1 MDTPALS
8 PSTPVVPVNSP
19 NIIQGASSYNKTCAV
34 AYGAYRLAQVL
45 IIPAKFPGA
54 ERLEHYLRGKL
65 TEAAVESVI
74 GYAFRKISGQSTDD
88 AIGDFV
94 QKVQAGAL
102 NLGEGYL
109 AQAGTAVMA
118 PVLQSII
125 LGGIDQ
131 ASPEA
136 GQEAARRVVNYG
148 KVPLYLFTAYVGAY
162 REQAWAEFDEL
173 MGIDKRLCRY
183 NITSEKFWGGDT
195 MRKGIKFLLRF
206 LVDIFIVEP
215 HKDEAMPYRWAVVIT
230 KEGSTGGVEWGKALG
245 ITSLKG
251 KAAMGAVGLAVN
263 YGLYVANPLLGIP
276 LGLVSYFGGPEAKQV
291 ATGLSAVYWANTL
304 FGAVGLGAAGAT
316 GLAVPMALLYMR
328 QHHPEK
334 WAELCE
340 LMPSFKAAD
349 KALPDDYLESRKI
362 IDMTEYDPLLDISRL
377 YGLEDLA
384 ALEKSAKLLD
394 AQVEHGLIIAGAE
407 ARIGMHYAEM
417 KALKAQAGVSLETF
431 KAINDSIAAEM
442 AVVKEADDAL
452 KACVAE
458 HAALEESSP
467 EVKLSLTRKMMFGK
481 MMELAMA
488 EEKVTAPAMLSG
500 DIAKA
505 VERAEGLREEIKLL
519 RSTFPKLEDKE
530 AALRVQAIEEELS
543 ILSGRVQMMT
553 ESLMKSTY
561 NTEDAD
567 EAELYKALQVEADTL
582 MKAAEKKAN
591 SLKAEDRVRG
601 IVLNPDSVLA
611 RMEAMQSVCS
621 KLVIEKKDVLATR
634 LENAKAASE
643 AATVAFNEAE
653 AVYKTVLKERAEV
666 ALVNLPNVDETT
678 PPLEVVKRLLVVA
691 NIFKDG
697 HAEVANIDAALANL
711 KQSIESLRATH
722 PNLAKQMEDNGLLLQ
737 YRNIFPLDN
746 ARNFT
751 TVVKDE
757 ENVVVHVE
765 AFGMM
770 GAPEEL
776 YRPDAAG
783 SGSVENA
790 RTVVKLSAGKEEV
803 TFSANKVQDIAG
815 EILQGD
821 FYTLPKNPV
830 GRFDRRFIEQM
841 ADLNIYIGGGSEKKT
856 LNERYDEEYGE
867 NGTEIDLMNVM
878 TREDWTLHQLKEST
892 RSLVRGGNVGEVDEV
907 MAGRISQLL
916 NEEVGSKVA
925 SVASN
930 FVSGKGGVFVPYG
943 GNYLHVADAAK
954 PVYEFYISP
963 AAGGVVNVTIQAKWK
978 VDGHASGPDA
988 EVHAL
993 SANKPSTFEA
1003 AFVFQLKP
1011 PAMPKA
1017 PEVQGWAAWAWS
1029 GAKAAVGLGV
1039 EELKA
1044 EDFEIGIAN
1053 VTAALNTHAFIATV
1067 RDTLVADIKVVQ
1079 D

>member
-1 MDTPALS
+1 MDASALS
-8 PSTPVVPVNSP
+8 SSTPIVPVASQNT
-19 NIIQGASSYNKTCAV
+19 IKGASSYNKTCAV

-45 IIPAKFPGA
+45 IIPPKFPGA
-54 ERLEHYLRGKL
+54 ERLERYLRGKL

-74 GYAFRKISGQSTDD
+74 GYAFSKIAGQSTDD

-109 AQAGTAVMA
+109 AQAGTAVVGTA
-118 PVLQSII
+118 LQSVI

-136 GQEAARRVVNYG
+136 GKEAAKRVVEYS
-148 KVPLYLFTAYVGAY
+148 KVPLYLFAAYVGAY
-162 REQAWAEFDEL
+162 KEQAWAEFDEL
-173 MGIDKRLCRY
+173 LGIDKRLCDY

-215 HKDEAMPYRWAVVIT
+215 HKDEAMPYRWAVTIA
-230 KEGSTGGVEWGKALG
+230 KEGSAGGLEWGKALG

-251 KAAMGAVGLAVN
+251 KVAMGAVGLAVN
-263 YGLYVANPLLGIP
+263 YGLYAANPLLGIP
-276 LGLVSYFGGPEAKQV
+276 LGVVSYFGGPKAKQV

-304 FGAVGLGAAGAT
+304 FGVVGLGTAGAT

-349 KALPDDYLESRKI
+349 KALPDDYLESRRI
-362 IDMTEYDPLLDISRL
+362 IDMTKYDPLLDISRL
-377 YGLEDLA
+377 YGLEDFA
-384 ALEKSAKLLD
+384 ALEKSAALLD

-407 ARIGMHYAEM
+407 ARIGMHEAEM
-417 KALKAQAGVSLETF
+417 KALKAQSGVSVETF
-431 KAINDSIAAEM
+431 KAIEESIEAER
-442 AVVKEADDAL
+442 AVVKEANAAL

-458 HAALEESSP
+458 HAALEEGCP

-488 EEKVTAPAMLSG
+488 EEKATAPAMLSG

-505 VERAEGLREEIKLL
+505 VERAAGLREELKLA
-519 RSTFPKLEDKE
+519 REYCPKLDKAE
-530 AALRVQAIEEELS
+530 VVSRVQEIEEELS

-561 NTEDAD
+561 NTEDEG
-567 EAELYKALQVEADTL
+567 EAQLYKALQVEADTL
-582 MKAAEKKAN
+582 MKAAE
-591 SLKAEDRVRG
+591 LKAKSIKVEDRVRG
-601 IVLNPDSVLA
+601 VVLNPDSVLA

-621 KLVIEKKDVLATR
+621 KLVVEQKDVLAIR
-634 LENAKAASE
+634 LEKAKAASE
-643 AATVAFNEAE
+643 AANVVFNEAE
-653 AVYKTVLKERAEV
+653 AVYKTVLKERAEA
-666 ALVNLPNVDETT
+666 ALANLPKVDKNT
-678 PPLEVVKRLLVVA
+678 PPLEVVERLLVVA

-711 KQSIESLRATH
+711 KKSIEGLRETH
-722 PNLAKQMEDNGLLLQ
+722 PNLAQQMEDNGLALQ

-757 ENVVVHVE
+757 DSVVVHVE

-770 GAPEEL
+770 GAPEER
-776 YRPDAAG
+776 YKPDAAG
-783 SGSVENA
+783 SGSVENV
-790 RTVVKLSAGKEEV
+790 RTVVKLSAGEENV
-803 TFSANKVQDIAG
+803 TFSANNVQDIEG
-815 EILQGD
+815 KILEGD

-830 GRFDRRFIEQM
+830 GRFDGRFIEQM
-841 ADLNIYIGGGSEKKT
+841 ADLNIYIGGGLEKQT
-856 LNERYDEEYGE
+856 LNDLYEAEYGE
-867 NGTEIDLMNVM
+867 SGREVDLMNHM
-878 TREDWTLHQLKEST
+878 TRQDWTLNQLKEAT
-892 RSLVRGGNVGEVDEV
+892 RSLGRGGKVGEVDEV

-916 NEEVGSKVA
+916 NEGVGAKVA
-925 SVASN
+925 SIASQ
-930 FVSGKGGVFVPYG
+930 FVSGKGGGTFVPYG
-943 GNYLHVADAAK
+943 GNFLHVADAAN
-954 PVYEFYISP
+954 PIYEFFISP

-978 VDGHASGPDA
+978 VDGHASGPDV

-993 SANKPSTFEA
+993 SADQPSMFEA
-1003 AFVFQLKP
+1003 AFIFQLKP

-1017 PEVQGWAAWAWS
+1017 PEVQGWGAWAWG
-1029 GAKAAVGLGV
+1029 GAKAAIGLGGEV
-1039 EELKA
+1039 LKA
-1044 EDFEIGIAN
+1044 EDFEPGPAN
-1053 VTAALNTHAFIATV
+1053 VAAALNTHVFIATV
-1067 RDTLVADIKVVQ
+1067 RDTLVADIKVV
-1079 D
+1079 